1 MSKFS
6 DVLILFPI
14 SEGSFY
20 NMSTMYLVVLKYLS
34 AELSFY
40 TGGIMN
46 VSDVTLSIHSSFAW
60 THFDNLRCS
69 KFVLIMPFDFI

>member
-46 VSDVTLSIHSSFAW
+46 VTLSIHSSFAW